1 MPSNGRYPGQLFHQN
16 ETSELKTMSDEEFQN
31 EANQNEQ
38 ETHEAQDNAADEQN
52 AASPIE
58 ALEAEN
64 AKLKDRLL
72 RAVAEMEN
80 LRKRTERDVK
90 DARSYAMA
98 NFARDMLT
106 ATDNLSRALLT
117 MSDESKAEAD
127 GAFKSL
133 IEGVEMTE
141 REMHRLLEKNGITKL
156 EPKGEKFDPNFH
168 QAMFEIP
175 NSDVADNTVMEV
187 VQAGYVI
194 GERVLRPAMV
204 GVAKGGP
211 KVAPVPNGDA
221 ATPAEGENVDRSV

>member
-1 MPSNGRYPGQLFHQN
+1 M
-16 ETSELKTMSDEEFQN
+16 MSDDDKKLD
-31 EANQNEQ
+31 
-38 ETHEAQDNAADEQN
+38 ETELQDGAQDAEQAQGEADAPEAADPT
-52 AASPIE
+52 S
-58 ALEAEN
+58 ALESEN

-80 LRKRTERDVK
+80 LRKRSERDVK
-90 DARSYAMA
+90 DARQYAIA

-117 MSDESKAEAD
+117 MPQEARDEAE
-127 GAFKSL
+127 GTFKSL

-141 REMHRLLEKNGITKL
+141 REMIRLLEKNGIKKI
-156 EPKGEKFDPNFH
+156 EPKGEKFDPHFH
-168 QAMFEIP
+168 QAMFEVP
-175 NSDVADNTVMEV
+175 NPDAVEGTVTEV

-211 KVAPVPNGDA
+211 KTAPA
-221 ATPAEGENVDRSV
+221 ATADQGDNIDKSV

>member
-1 MPSNGRYPGQLFHQN
+1 
-16 ETSELKTMSDEEFQN
+16 MSDEEFQN
-31 EANQNEQ
+31 EANQTELDEDQAQENAAGEQ
-38 ETHEAQDNAADEQN
+38 E
-52 AASPIE
+52 AASQTQV
-58 ALEAEN
+58 LEAEN

-90 DARSYAMA
+90 DARQYAMA

-106 ATDNLSRALLT
+106 ATDNLSRALMT
-117 MSDESKAEAD
+117 MAQEAKDEAE
-127 GAFKSL
+127 GPFKSL

-175 NSDVADNTVMEV
+175 NSDVAENTVMEV
-187 VQAGYVI
+187 MQAGYVI

-211 KVAPVPNGDA
+211 KVVPINNGDDA
-221 ATPAEGENVDRSV
+221 AETGENLDRSV

>member
-1 MPSNGRYPGQLFHQN
+1 
-16 ETSELKTMSDEEFQN
+16 MSDEELN
-31 EANQNEQ
+31 NHEAHEGAEANTTE
-38 ETHEAQDNAADEQN
+38 ETSADNVEDLN
-52 AASPIE
+52 AASP
-58 ALEAEN
+58 LEVLEEEN

-80 LRKRTERDVK
+80 LRKRAEREVK
-90 DARSYAMA
+90 DARQFAIA

-117 MSDESKAEAD
+117 MPQESKDEAE

-141 REMHRLLEKNGITKL
+141 REMHRLLEKNGIKQL
-156 EPKGEKFDPNFH
+156 DPKGEKFDPHFH
-168 QAMFEIP
+168 QAMFEVP
-175 NSDVADNTVMEV
+175 NTEVADGTVMEV

-211 KVAPVPNGDA
+211 KVVPTPQPTEAPTDGIDK
-221 ATPAEGENVDRSV
+221 SV

>member
-1 MPSNGRYPGQLFHQN
+1 
-16 ETSELKTMSDEEFQN
+16 MSDEEFQN

-52 AASPIE
+52 AASPVE

>member
-1 MPSNGRYPGQLFHQN
+1 
-16 ETSELKTMSDEEFQN
+16 MSDEEFQN
-31 EANQNEQ
+31 EANQNEP
-38 ETHEAQDNAADEQN
+38 ENAEAQENAADEQN

-117 MSDESKAEAD
+117 MSDEAKAEAD

-175 NSDVADNTVMEV
+175 NNDVADGTVMEV

-211 KVAPVPNGDA
+211 KVAPVPNGEATA
-221 ATPAEGENVDRSV
+221 APSEGENVDRSV

>member
-1 MPSNGRYPGQLFHQN
+1 
-16 ETSELKTMSDEEFQN
+16 MSDEEIN
-31 EANQNEQ
+31 KEVNL
-38 ETHEAQDNAADEQN
+38 DEQVAAEADAGEQ
-52 AASPIE
+52 AASPVE

-90 DARSYAMA
+90 DARQYAMA

-117 MSDESKAEAD
+117 MSQEAKDEAD

-141 REMHRLLEKNGITKL
+141 REMQRLLEKNGITKL
-156 EPKGEKFDPNFH
+156 EPKGKKFDPNFH
-168 QAMFEIP
+168 QAMFEVP
-175 NSDVADNTVMEV
+175 NTGAADGTVMEV
-187 VQAGYVI
+187 IQAGYVI
-194 GERVLRPAMV
+194 GERMLRPAMV

-211 KVAPVPNGDA
+211 KVVPTEAPA
-221 ATPAEGENVDRSV
+221 EEGENLDKSV